1 MVNKMLN
8 IVNSPEANAA
18 GVVTTCLTALN
29 SFFQMFNPVLTGI
42 FYVASIAWLVVQIYY
57 KVKNKNKNG

>member
-1 MVNKMLN
+1 MLN
-8 IVNSPEANAA
+8 IMNSPEANAA
-18 GVVTTCLTALN
+18 GVVTTCLTTLN